1 MKQVLKLIALIC
13 LVSSALRSQEV
24 PDFVLHDS
32 EGNTHQLSAYL
43 QNNQYVVL
51 EFFHSLATQ
60 ANSMAYDLEQLYEVW
75 GNGEF
80 KVQFLAVSLRDF
92 DDNATLNKFKVKYR
106 ASFPHC
112 GVDGGALT
120 NMTPWTDGIYGQIRL
135 LPSFVIISPDSTVVF
150 DIRDNNTLALL
161 DSIDHTLYRLGARK
175 PFIVKGQV
183 TMDDSPMQEVQVEAD
198 DEMTHNNRVVLTN
211 LEGKYIHVFDSTP
224 SDRSILFRP
233 IKNDRHDNGVS
244 TWDIVFTIKHILG
257 QEPFTTIEELIAAD
271 INHDERISAIDV
283 VEMRKM
289 VLGIDTVFKNNTS
302 WRFIPKN
309 YQYPT
314 VDSLFLLGF
323 PEAITIGEILDQ
335 PDNASFIGIKVGD
348 VNGSAEVNLLESRNE
363 HPSAAPLYY
372 AFRENDGGQ
381 RILRITLPA
390 ESSQWVGMQLGL
402 QLPGQPLKITTNLSH
417 WEDGLSFY
425 DHKSGEWRLSYPYS
439 TELMNEPA
447 YIDLTLD
454 QEQLTINL
462 ASKFH
467 SEVYTNTHQ
476 VKDIKLDPL
485 MIDGGVRT
493 YPNPTNDDLAIVIP
507 AGWNEGQI
515 DVLDLQGKLWIR
527 KAVSGRE
534 TTSRISMAHLPAG
547 IYVIRCQ
554 DQLGHRETVRVLKD

>member
-1 MKQVLKLIALIC
+1 MKQVLKLIVLIF
-13 LVSSALRSQEV
+13 VASSALRSQEV

-32 EGNTHQLSAYL
+32 EGNSHQLSAYL
-43 QNNQYVVL
+43 QKNQFVVL

-80 KVQFLAVSLRDF
+80 KVQFLAVSMRDF
-92 DDNATLNKFKVKYR
+92 DDDATLNKFKVKYR

-112 GVDGGALT
+112 GVDGGAMT
-120 NMTPWTDGIYGQIRL
+120 NMTAWTDGVYGQIRL

-150 DIRDNNTLALL
+150 DIRDNSTSVLL

-183 TMDDSPMQEVQVEAD
+183 TMDESPMQEVQVEAD
-198 DEMTHNNRVVLTN
+198 DERTHNNRVVLTN
-211 LEGKYIHVFDSTP
+211 LEGKYIHVFDSMP

-309 YQYPT
+309 YQYPS
-314 VDSLFLLGF
+314 VDSLFQLGF
-323 PEAITIGEILDQ
+323 PEAITIGEILDK

-348 VNGSAEVNLLESRNE
+348 VNGSAEVNLLESRE
-363 HPSAAPLYY
+363 DERSAVPLRY
-372 AFRENDGGQ
+372 AVYQNAEGLS
-381 RILRITLPA
+381 ILRISFPA
-390 ESSQWVGMQLGL
+390 EAGGWEGMQLGL
-402 QLPGQPLKITTNLSH
+402 QLTNAPSAIRTNLSH
-417 WEDGLSFY
+417 WDNELTYFDPASQ
-425 DHKSGEWRLSYPYS
+425 EWRLSYPYNIGS
-439 TELMNEPA
+439 DQGPA
-447 YIDLTLD
+447 YLELTL
-454 QEQLTINL
+454 ENVPVTINL

-467 SEVYTNTHQ
+467 SETYLNKQ
-476 VKDIKLDPL
+476 VMPLHLNPGPSEQQIK
-485 MIDGGVRT
+485 T
-493 YPNPTNDDLAIVIP
+493 FPNPAHDNLTVSFP
-507 AGWNEGQI
+507 ADWNSGQI
-515 DVLDLQGKLWIR
+515 EILDLQGKLWIR
-527 KAVSGRE
+527 KAIRNPEGLS
-534 TTSRISMAHLPAG
+534 TISLAHLPAG
-547 IYVIRCQ
+547 VYLVKCRNQ
-554 DQLGHRETVRVLKD
+554 QGLTDTVKVLKD